1 LPELVLCV
9 DVGSTFTKAVLVD
22 VAVGRVLGTAQ
33 HPTTLTDVM
42 TGVAAVREELAASG
56 GELGFGSE
64 DVLAAEIL
72 ACSSAGGGLR
82 LAVVGHE
89 RLVTAEAGQRVALS
103 AGGRV
108 VHLSS
113 GLLTPDGVQAL
124 RGSRPDLIVLTGGTD
139 GGNSDVIIHNAR
151 RIGIARIPAPVV
163 LAGNRDAADAAAAEL
178 RSRGRSVTVTDNV
191 LPSIGVL
198 NPGPAREAIRAAFL
212 QHVIGGKGLSRSA
225 SRINGKTFRQLVL
238 APTPDAMLT
247 GVEALADGR
256 GLLLIDVGGATTD
269 VYSVLPKD
277 QGRAEEGG
285 PETGIGQAAAG
296 DWLSAR
302 TVEGDL
308 GVRSGALGV
317 VAAALAEGLIE
328 DEEAGRLR
336 QYIANR
342 LENAGLMKDARA
354 SGEGGGARVAEKTQP
369 ARGVGVGEDVDRRD
383 GREDQQSDQRLA
395 HLAVVTAL
403 RRHGRPS
410 HPGAL
415 PRPLREVGLVVG
427 SGGVLRHATQPQR
440 AGALNCALTDH
451 PGGWAVP
458 EGAALAVDVGY
469 TVFAAGLLH
478 GRARSEAVRRLAA
491 AGLEWLS
498 GVQR

>member
-22 VAVGRVLGTAQ
+22 AAVGRVLGTAQ
-33 HPTTLTDVM
+33 HPTTLPDVM
-42 TGVAAVREELAASG
+42 RGIAAVREELAEGAG
-56 GELGFGSE
+56 RFGAEAE
-64 DVLAAEIL
+64 DVLSAEIL

-113 GLLTPDGVQAL
+113 GPLTPEGVQAL
-124 RGSRPDLIVLTGGTD
+124 RDSRPDLIVLTGGTD
-139 GGNSDVIIHNAR
+139 GGNSDVVLHNAR
-151 RIGIARIPAPVV
+151 RIGIARLTAPVV
-163 LAGNRDAADAAAAEL
+163 LACNRDAADAAATEL
-178 RSRGRSVTVTDNV
+178 RNRGRSVTVTENV

-198 NPGPAREAIRAAFL
+198 NPVPAREAIRAAFL
-212 QHVIGGKGLSRSA
+212 EHVIGGKGLSSQKF
-225 SRINGKTFRQLVL
+225 RINGKTFRQLVL
-238 APTPDAMLT
+238 APTPDAVLT
-247 GVEALADGR
+247 GVEALADGQ
-256 GLLLIDVGGATTD
+256 GLLLVDVGGATTD

-277 QGRAEEGG
+277 QGRAEEDR

-317 VAAALAEGLIE
+317 VDAALVEGLAE
-328 DEEAGRLR
+328 EEEAGRLR
-336 QYIANR
+336 QYIQGRAGNAR
-342 LENAGLMKDARA
+342 LTEDAQA
-354 SGEGGGARVAEKTQP
+354 SGQSGEARIERP
-369 ARGVGVGEDVDRRD
+369 DRQN
-383 GREDQQSDQRLA
+383 EQRLA
-395 HLAVVTAL
+395 HLAVLTAL

-410 HPGAL
+410 RPGAP

-440 AGALNCALTDH
+440 AGVLNSVLTDH
-451 PGGWAVP
+451 PGGWTVP
-458 EGAALAVDVGY
+458 EEAALAVDVRY
-469 TVFAAGLLH
+469 TVFAAGLLN
-478 GRARSEAVRRLAA
+478 GRARPEAVRRLAA
-491 AGLEWLS
+491 SGLEWLL
-498 GVQR
+498 GD